1 MSGAFGSGIQA
12 GVGLLLGQKADKEA
26 YNKQLEAYQQQQKN
40 ITMQANY
47 AVMNYNI
54 EKERALAQV
63 ANDLFETRQ
72 QTSSQIA
79 NVDNAVLQEVGY
91 GRTAQS
97 LMNATRTQ
105 QALTLDS
112 QKERLENTL
121 TTLDLNKE
129 QAVRSAN
136 NQLQSLSVPQ
146 YTKYGLNSFIDT
158 YTNYLKLED
167 SRKHRDFLKR
177 QGENGGGA

>member
-1 MSGAFGSGIQA
+1 MAGAVGTVAQ
-12 GVGLLLGQKADKEA
+12 VGLGLILDKKADKEA

-47 AVMNYNI
+47 AVMNYNM

-72 QTSSQIA
+72 QASSQIA
-79 NVDNAVLQEVGY
+79 SVDNAVIQEVGY
-91 GRTAQS
+91 GRTAQA
-97 LMNATRTQ
+97 LMNAPRTQ

-129 QAVRSAN
+129 QTVISAN

-146 YTKYGLNSFIDT
+146 YNKLGLSDLIGA
-158 YTNYLKLED
+158 YTNFMKLED
-167 SRKHRDFLKR
+167 SRKNRDFIKK
-177 QGENGGGA
+177 QGERGNV

>member
-1 MSGAFGSGIQA
+1 MSGAFGSGVQA
-12 GVGLLLGQKADKEA
+12 GMGLLLGQKADKEA
-26 YNKQLEAYQQQQKN
+26 YKKQLEAYQQQQKN

-97 LMNATRTQ
+97 LMNASRTQ

-129 QAVRSAN
+129 QAVISAN

-146 YTKYGLNSFIDT
+146 YNKLGLSDLIDT
-158 YTNYLKLED
+158 YSNFMRLSDARQNRKYLE
-167 SRKHRDFLKR
+167 S
-177 QGENGGGA
+177 QGQGGKV